1 MTKYF
6 FLTGTAKWCKLDQ
19 PDKKYGFYGLD
30 LYLDASGKEKFLE
43 SGLKLD
49 LRKDKETGA
58 EFIKLRRDPEKLRD
72 NDEPKPKKLI
82 FEDGVYQV
90 FTGNIGN
97 GSFVNC
103 KVQVYDSK
111 KGPGHRLDAVAVET
125 LVPYEDGND
134 EDLPF

>member
-19 PDKKYGFYGLD
+19 PDAKYGFYGLN
-30 LYLDASGKEKFLE
+30 LYLDKSGMEKFRE
-43 SGLKLD
+43 SGLRLEIK
-49 LRKDKETGA
+49 KDDEG
-58 EFIKLRRDPEKLRD
+58 EFIRLRRDPEKLREGD
-72 NDEPKPKKLI
+72 DPKPKKLI
-82 FEDGVYQV
+82 FEDGEYKP
-90 FTGNIGN
+90 FTKLIGN
-97 GSFVNC
+97 GSFVTA

-125 LVPYEDGND
+125 LVPYEDGED